1 MAKQLQLRRGT
12 TVQND
17 AFTGAIGELTMDT
30 DKKQLRLHDGATQGG
45 CGFIDPVVAF
55 QIPTAENNYTWYRK
69 YASGWVEQ
77 GGRQSAGSNAWTTV
91 NLPVTMA
98 NKYYQIIMQANIPD
112 SNDPLYSSE
121 RISTP
126 NYPDDA
132 GRTTTSFKFITHSVS
147 AASTV
152 ATSWE
157 VKGMAA

>member
-45 CGFIDPVVAF
+45 CGLIDPVVAF
-55 QIPTAENNYTWYRK
+55 QKPTAENGYKWYRK

-77 GGRQSAGSNAWTTV
+77 GGVST
-91 NLPVTMA
+91 LPDVTFPITMA
-98 NKYYQIIMQANIPD
+98 DTNYFCSCLPKVY
-112 SNDPLYSSE
+112 SNDGGSIDAQYTNKSTTGCQFNLRWQGGYAGINTSCE
-121 RISTP
+121 RL
-126 NYPDDA
+126 
-132 GRTTTSFKFITHSVS
+132 
-147 AASTV
+147 
-152 ATSWE
+152 WE